1 MNVGVGVF
9 QEYYEDTLLSDYSA
23 GTISWIPSL
32 QIFFMMGMVGAFHT
46 TIDQVIQLINCTL
59 GTRCRRYL

>member
-9 QEYYEDTLLSDYSA
+9 QEYYEDKLLSDYSA

-32 QIFFMMGMVGAFHT
+32 QIFFMMGMVGVFHAA
-46 TIDQVIQLINCTL
+46 IDQVIQLVDCTL
-59 GTRCRRYL
+59 GTFCRRYL